1 VSKGDL
7 GASIAE
13 LLPRLRRFAAGL
25 AGSLSDGDDVL
36 QSAIEKALARP
47 DQFRAG
53 SRLDSWMFRIIQTT
67 WFDQRG
73 SAAVRLAGRPELLE
87 RMQGADE
94 ARGLEARSTLR
105 TVERLIAQLP
115 DDQRTVLMLVTV
127 DGVSYREA
135 AAILSI
141 PVGTVMSRLAR
152 ARLAIGR
159 ALDERMEAAE

>member
-1 VSKGDL
+1 MPKGDL

-13 LLPRLRRFAAGL
+13 MLPRLRRFACGL
-25 AGSLSDGDDVL
+25 AGSLADADDVL
-36 QSAIEKALARP
+36 QAAIEKALSRP

-67 WFDQRG
+67 WFDHRG
-73 SAAVRLAGRPELLE
+73 SAAVRLAERPDLLE

-94 ARGLEARSTLR
+94 IRELEARSTLR
-105 TVERLIAQLP
+105 RVERLIAALP
-115 DDQRTVLMLVTV
+115 DEQRVVLMLVTV

-135 AAILSI
+135 AEILDI
-141 PVGTVMSRLAR
+141 PVGTIMSRLAR

-159 ALDERMEAAE
+159 GLEARREAAE